1 LGEVGK
7 CPKCGGEMREGEL
20 IVKVTEGSSKTD
32 PFMKAMMTRTG
43 DFASILEGSQEEPI
57 VIEGPLWQEQ
67 TDKEGGWL
75 IKRKEIKVLPLMGKR
90 CISCGYIELYVKEK

>member
-1 LGEVGK
+1 
-7 CPKCGGEMREGEL
+7 MREGEL

-57 VIEGPLWQEQ
+57 VIEGPL
-67 TDKEGGWL
+67 
-75 IKRKEIKVLPLMGKR
+75 
-90 CISCGYIELYVKEK
+90 